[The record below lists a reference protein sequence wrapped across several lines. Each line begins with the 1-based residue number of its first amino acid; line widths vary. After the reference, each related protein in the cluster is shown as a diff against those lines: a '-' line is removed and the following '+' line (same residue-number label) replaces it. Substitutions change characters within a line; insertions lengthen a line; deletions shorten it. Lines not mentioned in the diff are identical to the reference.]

1 MSTGVRAPS
10 VEDISVLSVDED
22 SAGISADISLVRGP
36 LDEAISSPLTE
47 ENCFRMSGREKEIS
61 LTVIRCR
68 IPRRSRQSRQRNR
81 KIGKWE
87 RFFLRIVLTSCC
99 FHEFT
104 YCIRGVTVQ
113 NRPNH
118 LLMRL

>member
-1 MSTGVRAPS
+1 M
-10 VEDISVLSVDED
+10 LSSETD
-22 SAGISADISLVRGP
+22 SAGTSADISLFRESS
-36 LDEAISSPLTE
+36 DEAISLSLAE
-47 ENCFRMSGREKEIS
+47 ENCFRMPGREKEAS
-61 LTVIRCR
+61 SAVMRCR